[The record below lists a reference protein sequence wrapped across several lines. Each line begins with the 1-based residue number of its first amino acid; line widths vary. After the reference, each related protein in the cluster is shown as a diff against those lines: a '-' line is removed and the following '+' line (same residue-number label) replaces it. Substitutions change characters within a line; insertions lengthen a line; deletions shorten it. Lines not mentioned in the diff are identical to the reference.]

1 MKTLATLALIT
12 TALAAPAIDEAVF
25 RKEIDQIVA
34 NVKKSAKR

>member
-12 TALAAPAIDEAVF
+12 NALAAPGIDETVF